1 MTRKKLEKISELIFQ
16 QLSEE
21 EKDMFMAMDNKQ
33 RVKWLKQFFS
43 KIGGK

>member
-1 MTRKKLEKISELIFQ
+1 MKRKKLEKISELIFQ

-21 EKDMFMAMDNKQ
+21 EKDMFMAMDSKQ
-33 RVKWLKQFFS
+33 RVKWLKQFFY